1 MRIEPQYWDP
11 ESCQPKLAH
20 QLREILPMLMRVP
33 MREKDGSQRGGNIA
47 NWEKNWEIK
56 ESHEKKECHNPR
68 KHSHDRE
75 RIWEKR
81 IWEKKECHNQRKH
94 LSWQTEKEFE
104 KELSHD
110 RESICHDRESVE
122 PNIETPMSSNSMAQL
137 PSIQSSSTSTPPN
150 GWEYM

>member
-1 MRIEPQYWDP
+1 MRIEPQHWDP

-75 RIWEKR
+75 RV
-81 IWEKKECHNQRKH
+81 
-94 LSWQTEKEFE
+94 
-104 KELSHD
+104 